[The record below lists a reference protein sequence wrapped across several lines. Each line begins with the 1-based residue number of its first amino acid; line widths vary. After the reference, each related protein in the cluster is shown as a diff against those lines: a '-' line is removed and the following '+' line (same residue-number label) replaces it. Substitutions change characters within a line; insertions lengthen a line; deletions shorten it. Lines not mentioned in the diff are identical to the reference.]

1 MKDNQLPADKQPD
14 FLLTINFPAGVKN
27 PQRIFSTASECISA
41 LQACDHM
48 LLKSFPTSIQP
59 IFVLEQVETG
69 SLKMWLRQLLE
80 VADDEALKNL
90 DWKPAVGKYL
100 VKGKY
105 FLLKK
110 LEGKKSLPSKA
121 ELREISDGLH
131 ELAKE
136 TDALRLP
143 AYSRVTEV
151 DIAEHAKIISD
162 SLSSLEPGES
172 ISLDGD
178 DGTAVIDAEFSVT
191 NEDINNLLV
200 DQTLEN
206 TSELILMVRK
216 PDFLGETK
224 WDFRFNRRNLSV
236 SIVDKD
242 WLSSFQSG
250 DIDIRPGDALRVRM
264 KEKVS
269 YDLNGEVVSEE
280 REVIKVVS
288 VIREKKQCSLLDKGV
303 HNGS

>member
-1 MKDNQLPADKQPD
+1 MKASQLPADKQPD
-14 FLLTINFPAGVKN
+14 FLLTVNFAAGVKN
-27 PQRIFSTASECISA
+27 PQRIFSAASECISA
-41 LQACDHM
+41 LQACDQM

-59 IFVLEQVETG
+59 VFVLEQVESG

-80 VADDEALKNL
+80 AVEDDALKNM

-105 FLLKK
+105 FLLKS
-110 LEGKKSLPSKA
+110 LEGKKGLPSQA
-121 ELREISDGLH
+121 ELRKISHGLH

-136 TDALRLP
+136 SDALRLP

-151 DIAEHAKIISD
+151 SIADHARIISNA
-162 SLSSLEPGES
+162 LSRLEPGES

-178 DGTAVIDAEFSVT
+178 DGRAVIAAGFSVT
-191 NEDINNLLV
+191 DEDINKLLIE
-200 DQTLEN
+200 QTLEN
-206 TSELILMVRK
+206 ISELILMVRK

-236 SIVDKD
+236 SIIDKD

-250 DIDIRPGDALRVRM
+250 DIDIRPGDALRVLM
-264 KEKVS
+264 KEKVA

-280 REVIKVVS
+280 REIVQVVS
-288 VIREKKQCSLLDKGV
+288 VIRKKEQEPQASLLE
-303 HNGS
+303 

>member
-1 MKDNQLPADKQPD
+1 MKASQLPADKQPD
-14 FLLTINFPAGVKN
+14 FLLTVNFAAGVKN
-27 PQRIFSTASECISA
+27 PQRIFSAASECISA
-41 LQACDHM
+41 LQACDQM

-59 IFVLEQVETG
+59 VFVLEQVESG

-80 VADDEALKNL
+80 AVEDDALKNL

-105 FLLKK
+105 FLLKS
-110 LEGKKSLPSKA
+110 LEGKKGLPSQA
-121 ELREISDGLH
+121 ELREISLGLH

-136 TDALRLP
+136 SDALRLP

-151 DIAEHAKIISD
+151 SIADHARIISNA
-162 SLSSLEPGES
+162 LSRLEPGES

-178 DGTAVIDAEFSVT
+178 DGQAVIAAGFSVT
-191 NEDINNLLV
+191 DEDINKLLIE
-200 DQTLEN
+200 QTLEN
-206 TSELILMVRK
+206 ISELILMVRK

-236 SIVDKD
+236 SIIDKD

-264 KEKVS
+264 KEKVA

-280 REVIKVVS
+280 REIVQVVG
-288 VIREKKQCSLLDKGV
+288 VIRKKEQEPQASLLE
-303 HNGS
+303 